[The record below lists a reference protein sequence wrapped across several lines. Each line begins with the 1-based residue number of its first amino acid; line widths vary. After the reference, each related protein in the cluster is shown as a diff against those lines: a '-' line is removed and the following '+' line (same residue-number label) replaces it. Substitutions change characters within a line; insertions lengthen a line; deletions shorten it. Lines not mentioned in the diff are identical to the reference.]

1 MIPLAGIINDLGY
14 LDYVTWTGE
23 RNALG
28 LFLLLCP
35 LTFLLLNIKEIKYGI
50 YSLTKKLR
58 QT

>member
-35 LTFLLLNIKEIKYGI
+35 FTFLLLNIKEIQHGI
-50 YSLTKKLR
+50 YSLTTKLR
-58 QT
+58 